1 MAAYKSLAQVERAFR
16 SMKTVDL
23 NVRPV
28 FHYSEPRVRAH
39 VFLCMLAYYVE
50 WHMRQR
56 LKPMLFDD
64 EYLDEASASRAS
76 PVAKAVRSEH
86 AKAKDASK
94 HAEDGL
100 PLHSFRTLLKD
111 LATLDLQHHPHRAQ
125 PRGQDHPHHS
135 AHAASGQGLRTARTQ
150 PRLYPVGEPRRSKKI
165 NADAVLRSVG
175 GQSSG

>member
-1 MAAYKSLAQVERAFR
+1 MAAYKSLAHVERAFR

-23 NVRPV
+23 HVRPV
-28 FHYSEPRVRAH
+28 FHYSAQRVRAH

-50 WHMRQR
+50 WHMRER

-94 HAEDGL
+94 LADDGL
-100 PLHSFRTLLKD
+100 PLHSFRTLLQD
-111 LATLDLQHHPHRAQ
+111 LGHAGLQHHPHPPQ
-125 PRGQDHPHHS
+125 SRGQDRHHDA
-135 AHAASGQGLRTARTQ
+135 AHAASGTRPSRCSA
-150 PRLYPVGEPRRSKKI
+150 
-165 NADAVLRSVG
+165 
-175 GQSSG
+175 